1 MKRKEKKSLFA
12 FLCVSF
18 CLGFVF
24 SFALASYSGRAYAKE
39 RKGEV
44 TLRLNMNVP
53 AGAKDVRLW
62 IPYPVSGRYQR
73 IYDVRITGNFTRE
86 GIYREGEH
94 GNIALFAEWKGQF
107 KKRLLTYSYKV
118 SRRDFVM
125 KDFPKKEMPFSKKE
139 FARYLRATSL
149 GPTSGKV
156 KALALEIT
164 KGQSSAVGKAR
175 AIYNWIVANMYR
187 DEAVKGCGYGKV
199 ERLITIR
206 GGKCADISSVFVAL
220 ARSAGVPAREIF
232 SIRMPAGKTGDMTES
247 QHCWA
252 EFHCP
257 GYGWVPVDPADVRKA
272 MLQKKTGNLNDVEGL
287 VKYFFG
293 AVDDN
298 RIVYY
303 TGRDVLLNPRQR
315 GGRLDYF
322 MYPYAEADG
331 KPLSVDLFG
340 FDLGYKISF
349 KEL

>member
-1 MKRKEKKSLFA
+1 MRKNKNSLFTACFVLVFIMA
-12 FLCVSF
+12 FASVT
-18 CLGFVF
+18 F
-24 SFALASYSGRAYAKE
+24 STERRAYAQD
-39 RKGEV
+39 RRGEV
-44 TLRLNMNVP
+44 ILQLNMNAPVK
-53 AGAKDVRLW
+53 AKDVRLW
-62 IPYPVSGRYQR
+62 IPYPVSGKYQR
-73 IYDVRITGNFTRE
+73 IYDVNITGNFTKE

-94 GNIALFAEWKGQF
+94 GNIALYAEWKGQF
-107 KKRLLTYSYKV
+107 RKRVLTYSYKV

-125 KDFPKKEMPFSKKE
+125 KDFPKQELPFSKKE
-139 FARYLRATSL
+139 FARYLRATSF

-164 KGQSSAVGKAR
+164 RYENGVVGKAR

-187 DEAVKGCGYGKV
+187 DEGIKGCGYGKV
-199 ERLITIR
+199 ERLITTR

-232 SIRMPAGKTGDMTES
+232 SIRMPAGKTGDMTKN

-252 EFHCP
+252 EFYDP

-272 MLQKKTGNLNDVEGL
+272 MLQKKTNNLKDVQGL
-287 VKYFFG
+287 VEYFFG

-303 TGRDVLLNPRQR
+303 TGRDVLLNPRQQ

-331 KPLSVDLFG
+331 KPLSADLFG
-340 FDLGYKISF
+340 FDLGYKMSF
-349 KEL
+349 KQL

>member
-1 MKRKEKKSLFA
+1 MKKPGFSVLKGLLFLIIIA
-12 FLCVSF
+12 
-18 CLGFVF
+18 GFMSF
-24 SFALASYSGRAYAKE
+24 SFPYEKSAYAKE

-44 TLRLNMNVP
+44 TLRLNLNAP
-53 AGAKDVRLW
+53 EKAKDVRLW
-62 IPYPVSGRYQR
+62 IPYPVSGGHQR
-73 IYDVRITGNFTRE
+73 IYGVNIKGNFTQE

-94 GNIALFAEWKGQF
+94 GNIALYAEWKGPF
-107 KKRLLTYSYKV
+107 KKRALTYSYKV
-118 SRRDFVM
+118 DRRDFVM
-125 KDFPKKEMPFSKKE
+125 KDFPRQQMPFSEKE
-139 FARYLRATSL
+139 FARYLRPTSF

-164 KGQSSAVGKAR
+164 KYESSVVGKAR

-187 DEAVKGCGYGKV
+187 DEGVKGCGYGKV
-199 ERLITIR
+199 ERLITTR

-232 SIRMPAGKTGDMTES
+232 SIRMPEGRTGDMTKN

-252 EFHCP
+252 EFYDP

-272 MLQKKTGNLNDVEGL
+272 MLKKNTNNLKDVNDL
-287 VKYFFG
+287 VQYFFG
-293 AVDDN
+293 AVDEN
-298 RIVYY
+298 RIAYY
-303 TGRDVLLNPRQR
+303 TGRDVLLDPRQS

-331 KPLSVDLFG
+331 KPIGDMFG
-340 FDLGYKISF
+340 FDLGYRIDF

>member
-1 MKRKEKKSLFA
+1 MKKKFFLYPFPLFTA
-12 FLCVSF
+12 
-18 CLGFVF
+18 CLALVLAVVF
-24 SFALASYSGRAYAKE
+24 SSFSYAKE
-39 RKGEV
+39 RKKGEV
-44 TLRLNMNVP
+44 TLQLNMKAP
-53 AGAKDVRLW
+53 EKAKDVRLW
-62 IPYPVSGRYQR
+62 IPYPVSSQYQR
-73 IYDVRITGNFTRE
+73 VYDVSITGNFTKE

-94 GNIALFAEWKGQF
+94 GNIALYAEWKGDF
-107 KKRLLTYSYKV
+107 KNRVLKYSFKV
-118 SRRDFVM
+118 DRRDFVR
-125 KDFPKKEMPFSKKE
+125 KDFPKREMPFSKKE
-139 FARYLRATSL
+139 FARYLRPTSL

-156 KALALEIT
+156 KTLALEIT
-164 KGQSSAVGKAR
+164 RGKNTVVGKAR

-187 DEAVKGCGYGKV
+187 DEGVKGCGYGKV
-199 ERLITIR
+199 ERLITTR

-220 ARSAGVPAREIF
+220 ARSAGVPAREMF

-252 EFHCP
+252 EFYCP

-272 MLQKKTGNLNDVEGL
+272 MLQKRTTNLNDVKDL
-287 VKYFFG
+287 VDYFFG

-303 TGRDVLLNPRQR
+303 TGRDVLLNPRQK

-331 KPLSVDLFG
+331 KPLSADLFG